1 MSRFREH
8 VWFNLRDL
16 PLFLWRDS
24 SVQHFD
30 TLSGDYVWPTRT
42 NSCVPFQD
50 IALDNQNQLQTWNPF
65 LNVRHFHPSIFPALP
80 WATSEWAQCLQL
92 PCMASSRLHV

>member
-30 TLSGDYVWPTRT
+30 TSSGDYVWPTRT
-42 NSCVPFQD
+42 NSCVPFQEVAMD
-50 IALDNQNQLQTWNPF
+50 DANQLRTWNPA
-65 LNVRHFHPSIFPALP
+65 LNVNSLPEHPVILDCPVRTHPHAGTLRAPAV
-80 WATSEWAQCLQL
+80 QL
-92 PCMASSRLHV
+92 VKCV

>member
-8 VWFNLRDL
+8 VWFHLRDL

-42 NSCVPFQD
+42 NSCVPFQEV
-50 IALDNQNQLQTWNPF
+50 ALDNQNRLQTWNPY
-65 LNVRHFHPSIFPALP
+65 LNVRHLHPAVCPALGHIRVG
-80 WATSEWAQCLQL
+80 AT
-92 PCMASSRLHV
+92 PVASLHGNLTHT

>member
-50 IALDNQNQLQTWNPF
+50 VALDNRNHLQTWNPA
-65 LNVRHFHPSIFPALP
+65 LNVRHLPRSVCCALDTIRTWALP
-80 WATSEWAQCLQL
+80 QELCSSE
-92 PCMASSRLHV
+92 

>member
-30 TLSGDYVWPTRT
+30 TLTGDYVWPTRT
-42 NSCVPFQD
+42 NSCVPFQEV
-50 IALDNQNQLQTWNPF
+50 ALANQHHLQSWNPY
-65 LNVRHFHPSIFPALP
+65 LSVR
-80 WATSEWAQCLQL
+80 
-92 PCMASSRLHV
+92 